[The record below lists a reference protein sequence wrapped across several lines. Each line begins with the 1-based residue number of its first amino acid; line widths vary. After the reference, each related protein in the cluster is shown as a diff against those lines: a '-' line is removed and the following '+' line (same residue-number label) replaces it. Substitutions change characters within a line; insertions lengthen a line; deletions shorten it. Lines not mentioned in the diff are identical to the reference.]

1 MINIPFKQ
9 SKNGIVISVRVE
21 PKASKKGISGIRGDT
36 LKVKLTAS
44 PVEGRANEQLK
55 EVLGEAFNVKK
66 TSIKIL
72 RGLTSKN
79 KLVEIEGLSA
89 PMPQEPFMLEYKIG

>member
-1 MINIPFKQ
+1 MPFRQ
-9 SKNGIVISVRVE
+9 SKNGIIISVRVE
-21 PKASKKGISGIRGDT
+21 PQTSKKGISGIAGNT

-44 PVEGRANEQLK
+44 PVEGRANEQLI
-55 EVLGEAFNVKK
+55 EVLSEAFNVKK

-79 KLVEIEGLSA
+79 KLVEIEGLQALYA
-89 PMPQEPFMLEYKIG
+89 P